1 MSAKKGSGK
10 NKLASLRNIGIIAH
24 IDAGKTTLTE
34 RILYYTGKIH
44 RMGEVHEGT
53 ATMDFM
59 PEEQERGITITSACT
74 TCSWREHRINIID
87 TPGHVDFTIEV
98 ERSLRVLDG
107 AVGVFC
113 AVAGVEPQSETVW
126 RQSEAYGVPKLA
138 CVNKLDRLGA
148 DFEGALAAMR
158 EKLAAHPVAVTIP
171 VGQGQDFAGLLDVLH
186 LERLDFDQA
195 SQGETITRRPLTE
208 AEAAQVAPWREQLVE
223 AACEHDEVLMEAYLG
238 GEAID
243 PDRLVAGLRAAT
255 LAHEIVPVYAAS
267 ALKNIGV
274 QPLLDG
280 VLAFLPSPLDRG
292 AVKGLDPVTKAAK
305 AFEPDPA
312 APLAALAFK
321 VSMETGRRQVFVRVY
336 SGKLAAGAD
345 VYNAARDR
353 IERPA
358 RLFTLHA
365 GHREKIE
372 SAGPGEI
379 VAVAGLRFA
388 ATGDTLCS
396 KDDAILLESIAGYKP
411 VISLALE
418 PRNAE
423 ESDRLKEVLDKLLQ
437 EDPTLTLETDPE
449 TDQMIL
455 SGMGELHLD
464 VVLERARREYGVSPR
479 VGKPQVVYLE
489 TVTAEG
495 TGEGE
500 FCRELAEKEHHGK
513 VAVTVAPL
521 PREAGRD
528 IAFAIDTQA
537 SPADW
542 IAAIGEGL
550 EDGLQSGPLRG
561 YPVQD
566 IRVRV
571 TGIFPQEGKTSAVG
585 CRMAASLALKAALAD
600 AKPALLEPIM
610 EVEIGVPD
618 AFVGDVVGLLGA
630 KGAKVENMVDRG
642 GHKTISALAPLRQM
656 FGFSTELRSAT
667 QGRAGLTMRF
677 GKFDLLA

>member
-1 MSAKKGSGK
+1 MSARKGSGK
-10 NKLASLRNIGIIAH
+10 NRLASLRNIGIIAH

-74 TCSWREHRINIID
+74 TCAWRDHQVNIID

-113 AVAGVEPQSETVW
+113 AVSGVEPQSETVW
-126 RQSEAYGVPKLA
+126 RQSVAYSVPKLA
-138 CVNKLDRLGA
+138 CINKMDRLGA
-148 DFEGALAAMR
+148 DFEGALTAMR
-158 EKLAAHPVAVTIP
+158 DKLGAHPVAVTIP
-171 VGQGQDFAGLLDVLH
+171 VGQGQDFAGLIDLLT
-186 LERLDFDQA
+186 LERLDFDQKT
-195 SQGETITRRPLTE
+195 QGETIERRPLTADE
-208 AEAAQVAPWREQLVE
+208 ATLATPWREKLVE
-223 AACEHDEVLMEAYLG
+223 AACEHDDVLMEAYLS
-238 GEAID
+238 GEDIAR
-243 PDRLVAGLRAAT
+243 DRLVAGLRAAT
-255 LAHEIVPVYAAS
+255 LAHAAVPVYAAS

-292 AVKGLDPVTKAAK
+292 AVAGLDPAGKLPK
-305 AFEPDPA
+305 SFEPDPS
-312 APLAALAFK
+312 APLAALVFK

-336 SGKLAAGAD
+336 SGTLTAGQD
-345 VYNAARDR
+345 TYNAIRDK

-365 GHREKIE
+365 SHREKIE
-372 SAGPGEI
+372 TAGPGEI

-388 ATGDTLCS
+388 ATGDTLCT
-396 KDDAILLESIAGYKP
+396 KADPIVLEAIAGYKP

-437 EDPTLTLETDPE
+437 EDPTLSLVIDPE
-449 TDQMIL
+449 TEQMVL

-464 VVLERARREYGVSPR
+464 VVLERARREYGVAPR

-489 TVTAEG
+489 TVTAEA

-500 FCRELAEKEHHGK
+500 FDRELAEKPHYGK
-513 VAVTVAPL
+513 VAVSVAPL
-521 PREAGRD
+521 PRESGRD
-528 IAFAIDTQA
+528 IGFAIDRQA
-537 SPADW
+537 YPAAW
-542 IAAIGEGL
+542 STAIAEGL
-550 EDGLQSGPLRG
+550 EDGLQSGPVRG

-566 IRVRV
+566 VRVRV
-571 TGIFPQEGKTSAVG
+571 TGIFPAEGKTSAVG
-585 CRMAASLALKAALAD
+585 CRMAASLALKNALA
-600 AKPALLEPIM
+600 AARPALLEPIM

-618 AFVGDVVGLLGA
+618 AFVGDVVGLLGS

-642 GHKTISALAPLRQM
+642 GHKTISALAALRQM

-677 GKFDLLA
+677 AKFDLLQ

>member
-1 MSAKKGSGK
+1 MSARKGSKKGR
-10 NKLASLRNIGIIAH
+10 LETLRNIGIIAH

-74 TCSWREHRINIID
+74 TCFWKDHRINIID

-126 RQSEAYGVPKLA
+126 RQSAAYGVPKLA
-138 CVNKLDRLGA
+138 CINKLDRLGA

-158 EKLAAHPVAVTIP
+158 QKLAANPVAVTIP
-171 VGQGQDFAGLLDVLH
+171 LGQGQDLVGLIDLLS
-186 LERLDFDQA
+186 LERLDFDQETH
-195 SQGETITRRPLTE
+195 GEETTRRPLSPD
-208 AEAAQVAPWREQLVE
+208 EAAYAAPWRERLVE
-223 AACEHDEVLMEAYLG
+223 AACEHDEVLMEAYLS

-243 PDRLVAGLRAAT
+243 PQRLTAALRAAT
-255 LAHEIVPVYAAS
+255 LVHAVVPVYAAS

-292 AVKGLDPVTKAAK
+292 AVAGVDPQTRAQKR
-305 AFEPDPA
+305 FEPDPA

-321 VSMETGRRQVFVRVY
+321 VSMETGRKQVFARVY
-336 SGKLAAGAD
+336 SGRLEAGKD
-345 VYNAARDR
+345 VYNATKDAL
-353 IERPA
+353 ERPA
-358 RLFTLHA
+358 RLFYLHA
-365 GHREKIE
+365 GHREKVE
-372 SAGPGEI
+372 VVGPGEI
-379 VAVAGLRFA
+379 VAVAGLRHA
-388 ATGDTLCS
+388 VTGDTLCS
-396 KDDAILLESIAGYKP
+396 RDNPILLESIAAYKP

-437 EDPTLTLETDPE
+437 EDPTLTLVHDPE
-449 TDQMIL
+449 TDQLIL

-464 VVLERARREYGVSPR
+464 VVLERVRREYGLAPR
-479 VGKPQVVYLE
+479 AGKPQVVYQE
-489 TVTAEG
+489 TITAEG
-495 TGEGE
+495 AGEAQ
-500 FCRELAEKEHHGK
+500 FDRELGDRQHHGQ
-513 VAVTVAPL
+513 VALAVSPL
-521 PREAGRD
+521 PRESGREVAFELD
-528 IAFAIDTQA
+528 GQVYPDAWTTAIA
-537 SPADW
+537 
-542 IAAIGEGL
+542 EGL

-566 IRVRV
+566 VRVRV
-571 TGIFPQEGKTSAVG
+571 TGIVAQEGKTSAVG
-585 CRMAASLALKAALAD
+585 CRMAASLALKTALA
-600 AKPALLEPIM
+600 AARPALLEPIM

-630 KGAKVENMVDRG
+630 KGAKIEDMSDRG
-642 GHKTISALAPLRQM
+642 GHKTVTALAPLRQM

-677 GKFDLLA
+677 SKFDLLQ